1 MDDLEFVTLKLV
13 DGSEL
18 IAVLESQDEYVYVL
32 VKPIEIIKFDNSMI
46 MQNYSYLSK
55 TDEIC
60 ISKKHVIYITELSE
74 KYISKYINYIK
85 LESGNQENLS
95 IPTSNVLQ

>member
-32 VKPIEIIKFDNSMI
+32 VKPIEIIKFDNYMI
-46 MQNYSYLSK
+46 MRCYPGYFKERDLYSN
-55 TDEIC
+55 
-60 ISKKHVIYITELSE
+60 KHHYGILWNNKNIYR
-74 KYISKYINYIK
+74 
-85 LESGNQENLS
+85 
-95 IPTSNVLQ
+95 